1 MSRYN
6 DLSLEF
12 GNLILK
18 AREEAN
24 MTQGAL
30 ASAIDSDFRLISE
43 YERGKKVPSAILF
56 LKIAQALN
64 VSPESLTPDCLK
76 AKCLADS
83 KNQFVAELTNLNNSI
98 NKAIIEMMNRV

>member
-1 MSRYN
+1 MSKYN

-12 GNLILK
+12 GNLIFK
-18 AREEAN
+18 ARKEAK
-24 MTQGAL
+24 MSQDDL
-30 ASAIDSDFRLISE
+30 ASASDSNFRTISE
-43 YERGKKVPSAILF
+43 YERGETIPSAIVF

>member
-1 MSRYN
+1 MSQ
-6 DLSLEF
+6 D
-12 GNLILK
+12 
-18 AREEAN
+18 
-24 MTQGAL
+24 AL
-30 ASAIDSDFRLISE
+30 ASAIDSNFRTISE
-43 YERGKKVPSAILF
+43 YERGETIPSAIVF

>member
-1 MSRYN
+1 MSKYN

-12 GNLILK
+12 GNLIFK
-18 AREEAN
+18 ARKEAK
-24 MTQGAL
+24 MSQDDL
-30 ASAIDSDFRLISE
+30 ASAIDSNFRTISE
-43 YERGKKVPSAILF
+43 YERGETIPSAIVF

-76 AKCLADS
+76 AKCLADR